1 MPIVVASVWPSVGDP
16 SVTTLDRGPPT
27 HSHCPAFA
35 LHTRRSTIFSPDQV
49 VPADEHAYAT
59 SGRGRRVSI
68 VTPTAKPRKPW
79 WRRIDY
85 FMVAIIAAA
94 VIATVLPARGAGVE
108 VVDWASKIT
117 IAILFFLYG
126 VRLKPSETITGLK
139 HWRLH
144 TVILTFT
151 FIAFPIIGMALRVLV
166 PGVISEDIYR
176 GLLYICLLPSTVQSS
191 INFTSIAKGNVAAA
205 IISASMSNLLGVFIT
220 PLLAIALM
228 STTGL
233 HLDPASILD
242 IAIQILLPFVLG
254 QLSRRWTADFVTSH
268 PKLKY
273 FDQISI
279 VLVVYRAFGQGV
291 RDGLWQRTGI
301 GDIAVILLAVAVI
314 LPLML
319 WLTWKVAGWLH
330 FDRRDQIAIQFC
342 GTKKSLATGVPMA
355 SVMFP
360 AAQVGMIVL
369 PLMIF
374 HQAQLMVCSSLASK
388 YSRKPEEWLDETNR

>member
-1 MPIVVASVWPSVGDP
+1 M
-16 SVTTLDRGPPT
+16 
-27 HSHCPAFA
+27 
-35 LHTRRSTIFSPDQV
+35 
-49 VPADEHAYAT
+49 
-59 SGRGRRVSI
+59 
-68 VTPTAKPRKPW
+68 TPTALTRRPW

-85 FMVAIIAAA
+85 FMVAIVSAA
-94 VIATVLPARGAGVE
+94 VLATFLPARGAGVE

-126 VRLKPSETITGLK
+126 VRLQPAETLAGLK

-144 TVILTFT
+144 TVILAFT
-151 FIAFPIIGMALRVLV
+151 FVAFPIVGLALRVAV
-166 PGVISEDIYR
+166 PGLINEDVYR

-191 INFTSIAKGNVAAA
+191 INFTSIARGNVAAA

-220 PLLAIALM
+220 PLLAISLM
-228 STTGL
+228 STTGM
-233 HLDPASILD
+233 HLDPSSILD
-242 IAIQILLPFVLG
+242 IAAQILLPFVLG
-254 QLSRRWTADFVTSH
+254 QLSRRWTADFVMAH
-268 PKLKY
+268 PKLKL
-273 FDQISI
+273 FDQASI

-291 RDGLWQRTGI
+291 REGLWQRTGLS
-301 GDIAVILLAVAVI
+301 DIAMICVAIAVI

-319 WLTWKVAGWLH
+319 WLTWMVAGWLG
-330 FDRRDQIAIQFC
+330 FNRRDQIAIQFC

-374 HQAQLMVCSSLASK
+374 HQAQLMVCSSLASR
-388 YSRKPEEWLDETNR
+388 YARKPEEWLDETNR